1 MAPIPTSTSFKANR
15 SPALPPPAEIR
26 ALNIATNK
34 PSATSFNCPPPV
46 LIPSLGLAV
55 KYGADV
61 TILEAETQVVVREK
75 LQGRVPIPKVFGWEE
90 DGEQGFLYMELVEGD
105 TLMERWSGLSE
116 DEIRGVC
123 GELRGMVESVRGLE
137 QDDGPYIG
145 EFTQYTPFS
154 TGLTA
159 PPIGSLNKQ
168 PLKDIF
174 LTHHPALNGPYRG
187 PNAIDQFQETC
198 GLWITNDINPTPIVF
213 THNDLLPPNILIS
226 PGPNPKVTA
235 IIDWAQAGW
244 YPAYWEYCKSRYI
257 RVNPTYFSDAAIAEW
272 RTKYLPLIVDVVEE
286 EGGYHAWL
294 YFALSK
300 GP

>member
-1 MAPIPTSTSFKANR
+1 M
-15 SPALPPPAEIR
+15 IR
-26 ALNIATNK
+26 
-34 PSATSFNCPPPV
+34 
-46 LIPSLGLAV
+46 
-55 KYGADV
+55 
-61 TILEAETQVVVREK
+61 ER
-75 LQGRVPIPKVFGWEE
+75 LQGRVPVPEVFGWEE

-105 TLMERWSGLSE
+105 SLMERWSGLSE

-123 GELRGMVESVRGLE
+123 GELRGMMELVRGLE

-145 EFTQYTPFS
+145 EFTLYTPVS
-154 TGLTA
+154 TGLIVHHT
-159 PPIGSLNKQ
+159 GSLNNQ
-168 PLKDIF
+168 PLKDLF
-174 LTHHPALNGPYRG
+174 LTHNPTINGPYQG

-198 GLWITNDINPTPIVF
+198 GLWITTTNTNQTPIAF

-235 IIDWAQAGW
+235 IVDWAQAGW

-272 RTKYLPLIVDVVEE
+272 RTKYLPLIVDSVDE